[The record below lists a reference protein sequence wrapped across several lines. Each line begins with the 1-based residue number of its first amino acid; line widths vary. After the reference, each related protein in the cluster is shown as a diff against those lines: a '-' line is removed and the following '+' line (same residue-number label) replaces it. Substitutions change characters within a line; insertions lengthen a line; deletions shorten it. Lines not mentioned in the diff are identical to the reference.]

1 MSDKTVIG
9 EEEVLT
15 PFMRSQMDAFYA
27 QVDEDLF
34 ADEQR
39 LVRREVRRG

>member
-1 MSDKTVIG
+1 MSDRTVIG

-34 ADEQR
+34 ADELR
-39 LVRREVRRG
+39 LIRGEVRRG